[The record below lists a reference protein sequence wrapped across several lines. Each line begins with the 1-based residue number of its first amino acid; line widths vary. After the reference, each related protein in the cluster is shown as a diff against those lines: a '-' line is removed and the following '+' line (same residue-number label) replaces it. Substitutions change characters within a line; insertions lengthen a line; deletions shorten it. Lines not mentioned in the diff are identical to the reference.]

1 MSRIAVI
8 VFSPAGSTLKTANLL
23 ADRLTLQGAEVQV
36 LEISRNTEYYRSP
49 DRTTFLRE
57 AIGPHD
63 LLCLGGPVYAHRL
76 QFTLLELIAALP
88 EPGGAWGRLAAVFVN
103 YGTINSGQALH
114 DAARKLRRGGRTPVL
129 AMKLDSF
136 HSVTR
141 EFAEQINPGRPGKEA
156 EPVIDEMAAR
166 MVRAPRDAFPID
178 VTPSLRYHT
187 AFGRLKDALL
197 FRERFMGRLAMPTPR
212 FSAERCSRCGACV
225 AACPVLRLDLDGRA
239 APRSVKGRECIHC
252 GECRFACP
260 AEAVR
265 FSMRRFEKAILAGGR
280 GRGLLASGERPKSVV
295 YPILRS
301 LPERAN

>member
-1 MSRIAVI
+1 MIRIAII
-8 VFSPAGSTLKTANLL
+8 VFSPAGSTLRTANLL
-23 ADRLTLQGAEVQV
+23 ADRLILQGAEVQV
-36 LEISRNTEYYRSP
+36 LEVSRNAEYFRSP
-49 DRTTFLRE
+49 DKTTFLRE
-57 AIGPHD
+57 AVGPHD

-88 EPGGAWGRLAAVFVN
+88 KPGRAWSWRSALFVN

-114 DAARKLRRGGRTPVL
+114 DAARRLSRGGRTPVL

-141 EFAEQINPGRPGKEA
+141 EFAERINPGRPGKEA
-156 EPVIDEMAAR
+156 GPVIDEMATR
-166 MVRAPRDAFPID
+166 MIRSFRDGVAID
-178 VTPSLRYHT
+178 VTPHLRYHS

-197 FRERFMGRLAMPTPR
+197 FHERFMGRLAMPTPR

-239 APRSVKGRECIHC
+239 APRTVKSRECIHC

-280 GRGLLASGERPKSVV
+280 GRGFLAGHEQPKSAV
-295 YPILRS
+295 YPL
-301 LPERAN
+301 LDNL